1 MRICFLDK
9 TEFKY
14 DYNDKYSP
22 LLRGAETTLINL
34 SKSISLLGH
43 DVAVFNNCDSN
54 KKNSNYSWNNI
65 KDLSNKNY
73 HFDVAVANADAN
85 LLNLVKANKKI
96 IISYSLQ
103 SIENF

>member
-54 KKNSNYSWNNI
+54 KKI
-65 KDLSNKNY
+65 
-73 HFDVAVANADAN
+73 V
-85 LLNLVKANKKI
+85 I
-96 IISYSLQ
+96 IAGTILKT
-103 SIENF
+103 